1 MQMQEVSL
9 VRADEDFAAAARHGF
24 QMSPTRL
31 MLVDDHLMITE
42 ALAARLSTAMD
53 LWVAG
58 RCTTADPNLFDIV
71 RGLRPDVIVI
81 EVAPFGHEIA
91 DMLAKLM
98 AARPEARVIVLT
110 SDHDTAHAVEAARA
124 GVAAWVAK
132 EQGAADLEA
141 ALRGVIK
148 GESWF
153 PPHMLGDILRELRA
167 DARRAGQADDSLGM
181 LSKREREVL
190 LAMMDGKRSGQIAAD
205 LTISADTVRTHIRNL
220 FAKLDVH
227 SRLEAVRVAR
237 AAGLRGPGRAA

>member
-1 MQMQEVSL
+1 MQMHERDL
-9 VRADEDFAAAARHGF
+9 LRAHDDFAAGYRHGLP
-24 QMSPTRL
+24 MSPTRL
-31 MLVDDHLMITE
+31 MLIDDHLMITE
-42 ALAARLSTAMD
+42 ALASRLSAAMD

-58 RCTTADPNLFDIV
+58 RCTTADPNLTDIV
-71 RGLRPDVIVI
+71 HGLRPDVIVI

-91 DMLAKLM
+91 EVLGNLM

-110 SDHDTAHAVEAARA
+110 SDHDVSHAVEAARA

-132 EQGAADLEA
+132 EQGAAELEA

-153 PPHMLGDILRELRA
+153 PPHMLGEILRELRA
-167 DARRAGQADDSLGM
+167 DARRAAQDDTLGM

-190 LAMMDGKRSGQIAAD
+190 LAMMDGKRSGQIATD
-205 LTISADTVRTHIRNL
+205 LAISADTVRTHIRNI

-237 AAGLRGPGRAA
+237 AAGLRLPGHAA